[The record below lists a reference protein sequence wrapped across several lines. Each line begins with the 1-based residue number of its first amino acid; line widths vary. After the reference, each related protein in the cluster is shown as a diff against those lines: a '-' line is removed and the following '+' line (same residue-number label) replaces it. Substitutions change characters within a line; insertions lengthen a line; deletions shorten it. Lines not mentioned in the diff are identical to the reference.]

1 MATGSVKTT
10 IGKFTYELH
19 PVDAV
24 TGRAAWAKFNRIVRA
39 SIKDGG
45 NLNLF
50 TYGTEADV
58 EFFCDM
64 LSAATFVSGGD
75 YAKGEAPLLES
86 VFATH
91 FQANYQEMSKWL
103 HWALEANFGG
113 FTATSKPAS

>member
-24 TGRAAWAKFNRIVRA
+24 TGRVAWAKFNRIA
-39 SIKDGG
+39 KAAFKADG
-45 NLNLF
+45 NINVF
-50 TYGTEADV
+50 VHGTDADV

-91 FQANYQEMSKWL
+91 FQANYQEMSRWL